1 MAFVPDA
8 PNLCKV
14 LSAFGP
20 WKKNLEKEETAKKN
34 AKDVRKSLMTLL
46 SPQFENELEVDDIE
60 NMRCQY

>member
-1 MAFVPDA
+1 MAFFPDP

-20 WKKNLEKEETAKKN
+20 WKKNLVKEETAKKN

-60 NMRCQY
+60 NMRC